1 MSLRIEG
8 IAKVNRTFR
17 HLAREIDP
25 VVVVSLKKIAE
36 EVKKEAKRLAP
47 VDTGAL
53 QKSIRLTSTAK
64 IAGKVTR
71 VGVRAGGFEVN
82 PKTGNLVNYAV
93 IVEFG
98 SSRQVPQGYLIPAV
112 SRKAVPLMR
121 ELMKGIRKTVER
133 VR

>member
-1 MSLRIEG
+1 
-8 IAKVNRTFR
+8 V
-17 HLAREIDP
+17 
-25 VVVVSLKKIAE
+25 
-36 EVKKEAKRLAP
+36 P

-64 IAGKVTR
+64 VAGKTTR

-82 PKTGNLVNYAV
+82 PKTGSLVNYAV

-98 SSRQVPQGYLIPAV
+98 SSRQTPQPYLIPAV